1 MDQILRGLND
11 FVGVYLDD
19 IVIHSLTWKEHL
31 VHLKQVLERLQDVG
45 LTLKLKKCEF
55 GAAKWTYLGH
65 HIGRGGVRPE
75 ESKVIDIEQL
85 KRLIDNKE
93 ESSSILGNDWIL

>member
-1 MDQILRGLND
+1 MMDQTLRGLND

-31 VHLKQVLERLQDVG
+31 VHLQQVLKRLQDTG

-55 GAAKWTYLGH
+55 GAAECT
-65 HIGRGGVRPE
+65 
-75 ESKVIDIEQL
+75 
-85 KRLIDNKE
+85 
-93 ESSSILGNDWIL
+93 